1 METHQVRDNPH
12 PRVVYYFR
20 CILHKTMKRVLLHLL
35 WWKRVFT
42 AQVEGSVIHSFP
54 GPRTRTVADVRVT
67 SFLIS
72 SEDWGQSG
80 SSDCMLTGRCWT
92 STACECRLLS
102 SSGNGGGG
110 NESNPGNS
118 VASTSRAAR
127 FMAFLSVAS
136 GAEMSKSGNSGG
148 GTLASSMM
156 H

>member
-1 METHQVRDNPH
+1 MCFYTYSEVVCDPFI
-12 PRVVYYFR
+12 PRSED
-20 CILHKTMKRVLLHLL
+20 TD
-35 WWKRVFT
+35 
-42 AQVEGSVIHSFP
+42 S
-54 GPRTRTVADVRVT
+54 VADVRVT

-72 SEDWGQSG
+72 SEDWQSG
-80 SSDCMLTGRCWT
+80 SSDCMLTGLNDLDNVGPAQPVNAGYCP
-92 STACECRLLS
+92 

-148 GTLASSMM
+148 GTLASSSDALTVAAISGSGTDSEIKTMQQRTRFKSLI
-156 H
+156 